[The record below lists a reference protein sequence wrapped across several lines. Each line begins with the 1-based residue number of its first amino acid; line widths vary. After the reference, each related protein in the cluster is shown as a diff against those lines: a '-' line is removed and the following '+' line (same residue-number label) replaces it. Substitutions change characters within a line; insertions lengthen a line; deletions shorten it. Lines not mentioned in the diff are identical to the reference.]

1 MAETIGG
8 SAKGALYDQ
17 NTKKVVNNPKV
28 VKNNGVAS
36 GTARLNNGVVSG
48 TARLDNSLN
57 QYKAASDKATTADK
71 ALAAANSAA
80 KSKTDLQKLR
90 DAQDRDTAKDKAL
103 AKQAYEARNNPP
115 AAGADTGGGGGG
127 SSGSGSFYTKPTS
140 EEYYYGDSSG
150 SSGGSR
156 IIPGDSREI
165 PGGTSG
171 GSRITRI
178 ISGGS
183 RKIPGGTSTT
193 TPQTTLNSLVDSL
206 YGAQDTAYQ
215 GMADSAN
222 ASLKAAYDYNLQ
234 KQAAERDEALREAYI
249 QGEMSKRNIAE
260 QLSRQGITGG
270 AAESTLARLISNYQG
285 ARNEAR
291 GDYASGVQEMGNN
304 YMTNVNQNTNYYKQ
318 QAQTRK
324 NTIYDTLLNYLLE
337 NYGKTRQTGTTKS
350 YTYDENGNVTGITET
365 PQYSVDTDTAKKL
378 AAIIG
383 SLSA

>member
-1 MAETIGG
+1 MAEIIADNNGNRLTYDKNTGKTTSTKTAGQITGTAVLSNTGNGSAARTTSSGSTSGGGG
-8 SAKGALYDQ
+8 SSFTTSTSNAAI
-17 NTKKVVNNPKV
+17 KKLQE
-28 VKNNGVAS
+28 A
-36 GTARLNNGVVSG
+36 T
-48 TARLDNSLN
+48 
-57 QYKAASDKATTADK
+57 DKATT
-71 ALAAANSAA
+71 
-80 KSKTDLQKLR
+80 Q
-90 DAQDRDTAKDKAL
+90 DKAL
-103 AKQAYEARNNPP
+103 AKKIYYDKAD
-115 AAGADTGGGGGG
+115 ADTGDDGGGGGGGGGG
-127 SSGSGSFYTKPTS
+127 SYNDSYDSGSYV
-140 EEYYYGDSSG
+140 SSG
-150 SSGGSR
+150 SSGS
-156 IIPGDSREI
+156 S
-165 PGGTSG
+165 SG
-171 GSRITRI
+171 GSKTS
-178 ISGGS
+178 SGT
-183 RKIPGGTSTT
+183 TST
-193 TPQTTLNSLVDSL
+193 TTLNSLVDSL

-304 YMTNVNQNTNYYKQ
+304 YMTNANQNTNYYKQ

-337 NYGKTRQTGTTKS
+337 NYGKTTQTGSTKS

>member
-1 MAETIGG
+1 MAEII
-8 SAKGALYDQ
+8 ADNKGNRLTYDK
-17 NTKKVVNNPKV
+17 NTKTVY
-28 VKNNGVAS
+28 NNGRNTTKV
-36 GTARLNNGVVSG
+36 
-48 TARLDNSLN
+48 
-57 QYKAASDKATTADK
+57 DKTIATKNADAFPVTK
-71 ALAAANSAA
+71 TTTKTSTGSTTK
-80 KSKTDLQKLR
+80 KSSSNKSS
-90 DAQDRDTAKDKAL
+90 
-103 AKQAYEARNNPP
+103 
-115 AAGADTGGGGGG
+115 
-127 SSGSGSFYTKPTS
+127 SSGSSYTEPAYEEVLPTGST
-140 EEYYYGDSSG
+140 G
-150 SSGGSR
+150 SSGGSKT
-156 IIPGDSREI
+156 SS
-165 PGGTSG
+165 GT
-171 GSRITRI
+171 
-178 ISGGS
+178 
-183 RKIPGGTSTT
+183 TST
-193 TPQTTLNSLVDSL
+193 TTLNSLVDSL

-304 YMTNVNQNTNYYKQ
+304 YMTNANQNTNYYKQ

-337 NYGKTRQTGTTKS
+337 NYGKTTQTGSTKS

>member
-1 MAETIGG
+1 MEVIADNNGNRLT
-8 SAKGALYDQ
+8 YDK
-17 NTKKVVNNPKV
+17 NTKTVY
-28 VKNNGVAS
+28 NNGKNTTKYDNMVSQKNADVS
-36 GTARLNNGVVSG
+36 PVVIKTG
-48 TARLDNSLN
+48 
-57 QYKAASDKATTADK
+57 
-71 ALAAANSAA
+71 
-80 KSKTDLQKLR
+80 SKTPYADN
-90 DAQDRDTAKDKAL
+90 AKTT
-103 AKQAYEARNNPP
+103 NNKSSSVSSNRSSSNNETY
-115 AAGADTGGGGGG
+115 GDYSGVSTI
-127 SSGSGSFYTKPTS
+127 SSGSGKKTTS
-140 EEYYYGDSSG
+140 
-150 SSGGSR
+150 
-156 IIPGDSREI
+156 
-165 PGGTSG
+165 
-171 GSRITRI
+171 
-178 ISGGS
+178 
-183 RKIPGGTSTT
+183 GGTSTT

-234 KQAAERDEALREAYI
+234 KQAAERDDALREAYI

-260 QLSRQGITGG
+260 QLSRQGIVGG

-304 YMTNVNQNTNYYKQ
+304 YMTNANQNTNYYKQ

-324 NTIYDTLLNYLLE
+324 NTIYDTLLNYLLD
-337 NYGKTRQTGTTKS
+337 NYGKTTQTGSTKS

>member
-1 MAETIGG
+1 MAEII
-8 SAKGALYDQ
+8 ADNKGKILTYDK
-17 NTKKVVNNPKV
+17 NTGNIY
-28 VKNNGVAS
+28 NNGRNTTKVDKMIAQKN
-36 GTARLNNGVVSG
+36 ADVFPVVIKTGS
-48 TARLDNSLN
+48 
-57 QYKAASDKATTADK
+57 TTPYADK
-71 ALAAANSAA
+71 TTST
-80 KSKTDLQKLR
+80 KSKSS
-90 DAQDRDTAKDKAL
+90 
-103 AKQAYEARNNPP
+103 
-115 AAGADTGGGGGG
+115 
-127 SSGSGSFYTKPTS
+127 SSGSSNRSSSNNETYEDYSGVGTV
-140 EEYYYGDSSG
+140 SSG
-150 SSGGSR
+150 SSGQKTTS
-156 IIPGDSREI
+156 
-165 PGGTSG
+165 GGTSA
-171 GSRITRI
+171 
-178 ISGGS
+178 
-183 RKIPGGTSTT
+183 T

-222 ASLKAAYDYNLQ
+222 ASLKSAYDYNLQ

-260 QLSRQGITGG
+260 QLSRQGIVGG

-304 YMTNVNQNTNYYKQ
+304 YMTNANQNANYYKQ

-324 NTIYDTLLNYLLE
+324 NTIYDTLLNYMLS
-337 NYGKTRQTGTTKS
+337 NYGKTTQTGTTKS

-365 PQYSVDTDTAKKL
+365 PQYSIDTDTAKKL